1 MVRPFDVSKF
11 RSGLTKSIQGISTG
25 FESDPDTWIS
35 TGNYTLN
42 YLISGDFNKG
52 VPLGRVT
59 MFAGESGSGK
69 SLIAS
74 GNLIKNAQNDNVDI
88 LSINTDNA
96 RLRSEVKK
104 YLRDKSYPFITLS
117 DINARY
123 LKKIGGDNMPYL
135 LLVDTSGIIVRE
147 YVGYNIGDEIQ
158 YKNDLEQLLDGSLER
173 DTLNEKTLLDQRLK
187 LLDHP
192 FINRNK
198 HPDKSLIISNKKKIS
213 IGYQFGFYRDTE
225 TIEAVEDS
233 LVIESSYKK
242 ELELI
247 FTFKEKYDLS
257 FNISNINNSK
267 ENFIEISEEFIYVI
281 NKAISYC
288 SLVNGSY
295 DITIGPLI
303 DLWGFNKPY
312 RLKTLPEQIEIDKV
326 LHNIG
331 FDKIS
336 LKDNILNK
344 TNENIQ
350 IDLNSIAKGYAVDRV
365 SEFIKENGY
374 NDYLVEIGGEVRA
387 SSKKYK
393 NNWIIGIQHPESNNL
408 INKVKINNLSMATS
422 GTYNNY
428 FDYNGISYS
437 HIINPKTGFPFKSK
451 TVSATIFSK
460 NCIDSDAYATISMTV
475 EPETVIDLTNAN
487 NDVEAYLIEIDH
499 NGELIE
505 YKSKGFEALI
515 YK

>member
-1 MVRPFDVSKF
+1 MILVNSLLRKIILVTLFLIFNSCSKNF
-11 RSGLTKSIQGISTG
+11 TKTFI
-25 FESDPDTWIS
+25 E
-35 TGNYTLN
+35 GN
-42 YLISGDFNKG
+42 
-52 VPLGRVT
+52 T
-59 MFAGESGSGK
+59 MGTTYS
-69 SLIAS
+69 
-74 GNLIKNAQNDNVDI
+74 
-88 LSINTDNA
+88 
-96 RLRSEVKK
+96 
-104 YLRDKSYPFITLS
+104 
-117 DINARY
+117 
-123 LKKIGGDNMPYL
+123 
-135 LLVDTSGIIVRE
+135 
-147 YVGYNIGDEIQ
+147 
-158 YKNDLEQLLDGSLER
+158 
-173 DTLNEKTLLDQRLK
+173 
-187 LLDHP
+187 
-192 FINRNK
+192 
-198 HPDKSLIISNKKKIS
+198 IS
-213 IGYQFGFYRDTE
+213 ILGFQGDSEIFKYR
-225 TIEAVEDS
+225 IDS
-233 LVIESSYKK
+233 L
-242 ELELI
+242 LI
-247 FTFKEKYDLS
+247 NLNQIFSTYIDDSE
-257 FNISNINNSK
+257 ISNINNSK

-281 NKAISYC
+281 DKAISYC
-288 SLVNGSY
+288 NLVNGSY

-336 LKDNILNK
+336 LKNNILNK

-393 NNWIIGIQHPESNNL
+393 NNWIIGIQHPESSNL

-475 EPETVIDLTNAN
+475 EPEIVVDLTNAN
-487 NDVEAYLIEIDH
+487 DDVEAYLIEIDH